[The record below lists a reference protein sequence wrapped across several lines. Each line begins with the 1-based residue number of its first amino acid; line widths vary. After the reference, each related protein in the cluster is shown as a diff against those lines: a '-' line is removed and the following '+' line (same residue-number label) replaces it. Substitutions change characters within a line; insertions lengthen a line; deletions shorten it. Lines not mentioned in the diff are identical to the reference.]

1 LYDSHY
7 LQRITSQNPR
17 SSSPWRAQLK
27 AAESSISNWSCKVCG
42 KVNTEKNGKTQRL
55 CLTCGRPKGY
65 VGSKKI
71 QVLNNNRIDITPHL
85 NCATKDELKK
95 TAMIAEVS
103 TPMGYEGNKNDYET
117 NARTKIKDEVNNVI
131 ESIRSLSSP
140 SSIKLK

>member
-1 LYDSHY
+1 MEGS
-7 LQRITSQNPR
+7 
-17 SSSPWRAQLK
+17 
-27 AAESSISNWSCKVCG
+27 AESSISRDGVDKNWSCKVCG
-42 KVNTEKNGKTQRL
+42 KKNGKTQRL

-65 VGSKKI
+65 VGNKKI
-71 QVLNNNRIDITPHL
+71 QVLNSNRIDITPHL

-95 TAMIAEVS
+95 ATTIAEVS

-117 NARTKIKDEVNNVI
+117 NARMKIKDEVNNVI